1 MIASG
6 EPLEL
11 VLMPLLILR
20 IKLPLLRLA
29 SKISESLSIFICPS
43 KPRSCGVTLP
53 SKSEN
58 DSCCPSTGPSKII
71 FTMILSVDEIIM
83 RSSPESSVVTS

>member
-6 EPLEL
+6 EPSEL
-11 VLMPLLILR
+11 VLMPLL
-20 IKLPLLRLA
+20 
-29 SKISESLSIFICPS
+29 
-43 KPRSCGVTLP
+43 RSCGVTLP

-71 FTMILSVDEIIM
+71 FTIILSVDVITI
-83 RSSPESSVVTS
+83 RSSPES